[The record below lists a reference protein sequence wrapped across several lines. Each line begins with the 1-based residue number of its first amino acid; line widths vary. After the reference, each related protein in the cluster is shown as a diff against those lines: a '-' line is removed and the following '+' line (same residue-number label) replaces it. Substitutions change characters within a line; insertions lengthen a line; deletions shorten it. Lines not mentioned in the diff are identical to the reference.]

1 MIQPTDKPI
10 RLRCVTPGVPNNGN
24 GIRYYVTREDNAT
37 MHIDN
42 RASDR
47 RFHSATILTKLR
59 NGNLANS
66 AGQEF
71 EIVPEVKK

>member
-1 MIQPTDKPI
+1 MTTRERQI
-10 RLRCVTPGVPNNGN
+10 RLRCVTPGLPANGN
-24 GIRYYVTREDNAT
+24 GIRYFVTQENDAV

-47 RFHSATILTKLR
+47 RFRSQAILSKLR
-59 NGNLANS
+59 NGHLANS

-71 EIVPEVKK
+71 EIVIPQEAK

>member
-1 MIQPTDKPI
+1 MTKNEKQI
-10 RLRCVTPGVPNNGN
+10 RLRCVTPGLPNNGN
-24 GIRYYVTREDNAT
+24 GIRYYVTHENDVV

-47 RFHSATILTKLR
+47 RFRSSAVLSKLS

-71 EIVPEVKK
+71 EIVAEAK